1 MKKSFPGSN
10 AAGDRQPALLEGAL
24 GHLLRYTL
32 DGCGH
37 SRQVAV
43 RLLDH
48 LADQPGIEG
57 EMRGLCS
64 RMSEAL
70 ERGPNPCKTRHG

>member
-1 MKKSFPGSN
+1 MSTPFPKN
-10 AAGDRQPALLEGAL
+10 DAGGDGQPALLEGAL
-24 GHLLRYTL
+24 GHLLRYAL

-43 RLLDH
+43 RLLDR

-57 EMRGLCS
+57 DTRRLCT
-64 RMSEAL
+64 RMSDAL
-70 ERGPNPCKTRHG
+70 ERGSTAWKPRHG